1 MKALFLGKKL
11 HWAAIVAIVAAL
23 YWLGSNQ
30 FHRVDY
36 PAFLF
41 AVLGIAVAAIIAI
54 ILTTRRGDRVT
65 REPLE
70 DEDTA

>member
-11 HWAAIVAIVAAL
+11 HWAVIVAIVAAL
-23 YWLGSNQ
+23 YWLGSIQ

-41 AVLGIAVAAIIAI
+41 AMLGIGLVAVLAV
-54 ILTTRRGDRVT
+54 ILTSRRGERVT
-65 REPLE
+65 REPLDE
-70 DEDTA
+70 DEAA

>member
-1 MKALFLGKKL
+1 MRDLFLGKKL
-11 HWAAIVAIVAAL
+11 HWAVIVAVVAAL

-41 AVLGIAVAAIIAI
+41 AMLGISVAALIAVV
-54 ILTTRRGDRVT
+54 LTSRRGERVT

-70 DEDTA
+70 DDDPA